1 MLDTEFVGKRCGFER
16 CTTPITVLNILE
28 CQTWCCTH
36 RLYIVY
42 VHSSKSEEICVREP
56 SVDNNMRRLYGRR
69 EMLIH
74 MFWWKIMQMCSIEIQ
89 RDEMKYTQSDVRTSI
104 SSVPICRVSI
114 PLTIFWFSFF
124 SFPFVK
130 ANSNHD

>member
-1 MLDTEFVGKRCGFER
+1 MLDTEIVGKRCGFER

-74 MFWWKIMQMCSIEIQ
+74 MFWWKIMQMCSN
-89 RDEMKYTQSDVRTSI
+89 EMKYTQSDVRTSI

-114 PLTIFWFSFF
+114 PLTFFWFSFF